1 MPGHPVYPGAH
12 TPCAESRGLER
23 SARLWR
29 ARVDDLM
36 RRSLHFSP
44 HRLINSFHQIIPSIR
59 PSIDA
64 AVGKLQYATGTKGEL
79 DEVIVGIDAF
89 ARRQHGVS

>member
-1 MPGHPVYPGAH
+1 LIVRRDSGAPEST
-12 TPCAESRGLER
+12 TPCSTCCIFH
-23 SARLWR
+23 SI
-29 ARVDDLM
+29 V
-36 RRSLHFSP
+36 SSIP
-44 HRLINSFHQIIPSIR
+44 SINSLHQIIPSIR